1 MKILISPSLFPF
13 LLGGFLCLI
22 NAPFLFSQQI
32 KDSTSFYGNIIMNPD
47 QDSDISA
54 AFHFYEREL
63 LADLQ
68 RGDTLNAVY
77 KLRTIS
83 IGQMER
89 GAVHESEATAI
100 KAKNLLDKLPDTPDT
115 KNAKM
120 GIYNDL
126 GKVYRALHS
135 PANAIRYYDRG
146 LELSENVLD
155 SVMMINNKGNVFSD
169 AKNYRL
175 AQKEFLF
182 AYEKSLTIQD
192 SLIQATVL
200 DNLGFVMSKTGEP
213 EALENMLMALG
224 IRLRIGALSGVY
236 SSYRH
241 LTIYYR
247 DRDQRK
253 EALKYAEKAYDVA
266 LAINSPSYLENAL
279 SNLLKVNNDPNA
291 KQFIQLSDSIQRAK
305 LAMQNKYAG
314 MQYNIAKEK
323 EKTEANRLLQMEE
336 KRKRQGYQFLGLL
349 ALLTLIVYYFIQK
362 VISKKE
368 TLQQIYLTE
377 TRISKKVHDEVA
389 NDVYHLM
396 NKIQLNVHDD
406 ETLLDD
412 LDDIYKKTRDIS
424 RENSELIIKEDFAQ
438 QLKDL
443 IHSYNQVGTVITI
456 QNISKINWNKSSE
469 IKKTSLYRI
478 LQELMTNMKKHSK
491 ATQVLLSFEHSKN
504 KIRLG
509 YRDNGVGGQLNNKN
523 GLQNMENRIK
533 AVDGSITF
541 DTEPEKGFSA
551 TIII

>member
-1 MKILISPSLFPF
+1 
-13 LLGGFLCLI
+13 
-22 NAPFLFSQQI
+22 
-32 KDSTSFYGNIIMNPD
+32 MNPD

-253 EALKYAEKAYDVA
+253 EALEYAEKAYDVA

-396 NKIQLNVHDD
+396 SKIQLNVHDD

>member
-396 NKIQLNVHDD
+396 SKIQLNVHDD

-443 IHSYNQVGTVITI
+443 IHSYNQAGTVITI

>member
-182 AYEKSLTIQD
+182 SYEKSLTIQD

-368 TLQQIYLTE
+368 KLQQIYLTE